1 MTIPVDP
8 QATEHPHPSEREPL
22 PRRDPRLEQQAR
34 NRLHPQHLSALQA
47 LGRGAATPQERW
59 MGPKGVMRR
68 NPHVGHFIAAN
79 GRKRIDRS
87 GRSGPAAAGAGQ
99 AAVVAKARVLPL
111 VEIAS
116 PAFLIAVVPDMTG
129 GRLSSHDRDVL
140 GLARQIADADPA
152 HLGAVLA
159 VTFGTLREEGDA
171 ADSVGL
177 GAAGADRWL
186 HFADSVHDGYAPLA
200 QLAELEAIDT
210 RLAPRLW
217 LLPESR
223 TGGGERGR
231 RLGARLLCQ
240 GDALARPS
248 GNVYQL
254 EGELAAIGRGE
265 LAEVNVTGRSG
276 NGQQDLTRPL
286 TRILLCEAECAEPVE
301 DVRHA
306 ALPLEWEA
314 DSTARAIP
322 DVIEDLGPVAVDP
335 SAIALGEAEFILSA
349 GNGIRDWDGFHRAA
363 SLLGATEGASRVAVD
378 DGFMPRA
385 RQVGAT
391 GTWVTARVYVA
402 VGISG
407 AIQHLQGI
415 QRCDKVVAIN
425 LDGGCDMVKRADLSV
440 IGDAGAIL
448 ASLCQQLEAERGAG
462 GDAQAAGG
470 ASAAGQSS
478 TAPTM
483 SSNPSSNPSSSPS
496 SATLAADAA

>member
-8 QATEHPHPSEREPL
+8 QATEHPHASEREPL

-34 NRLHPQHLSALQA
+34 NRLHPEHLSALQA

-87 GRSGPAAAGAGQ
+87 GRSGPVAAGAGQ

-152 HLGAVLA
+152 HQGAVLA

-200 QLAELEAIDT
+200 QLAELEAIDA

-231 RLGARLLCQ
+231 RLGARLLCT

-276 NGQQDLTRPL
+276 NGQQDLTRAL

-306 ALPLEWEA
+306 ALPLEREA
-314 DSTARAIP
+314 ASTARAMP

-478 TAPTM
+478 TAPAM
-483 SSNPSSNPSSSPS
+483 SSNPSSSPS